1 MCNYISAGGGR
12 GGGYDVVATDNASGI
27 VHATYASSSSTA
39 PQENAALA
47 ATSESNAVT
56 YATPLDDDDVVD
68 GADKY
73 RKGANGRTSIGC
85 IFLFFSFLIEAIR
98 FFVSLNWHQHQRST
112 SNRPSSALFCG
123 TDSSKRS

>member
-68 GADKY
+68 GAGNSSGQCHD
-73 RKGANGRTSIGC
+73 ADPP
-85 IFLFFSFLIEAIR
+85 
-98 FFVSLNWHQHQRST
+98 HDST
-112 SNRPSSALFCG
+112 L
-123 TDSSKRS
+123 